1 MTSATRVPPAGLVR
15 VVERARHYV
24 GRLHQT
30 LAPSP
35 VVMQELIVA
44 AWMSQA
50 IAAAADLGVADALA
64 KEPLGLHELADRV
77 GADPDALKRLL
88 RALIGQGILHQG
100 RDGRY
105 ELNPLGHT
113 LRSDVPGSMTGMAR
127 LVGAPQ
133 WREHW
138 SQLVEA
144 VRTGEAVLPK
154 LRGKHAFEYLGAE
167 PELAQIFNHA
177 MTNISELAMAPVI
190 AAYDFGPYPTIVD
203 VGGGHGRLLAAILA
217 ATPGA
222 HGVLYDLPQVV
233 AGAETLLREH
243 KVTDRVCIASGSF
256 FDGVPP
262 GGDAYVLKN
271 IIHDW
276 SDDKAVQILR
286 RVRAAAGPAAVALLI
301 EFVLPDHHRDYPGNV
316 VDLEMLVQATGRER
330 TTTEYRY
337 LLKQAGFEMTRV
349 VPTAGPFGLVEAK
362 PALAPQG

>member
-1 MTSATRVPPAGLVR
+1 
-15 VVERARHYV
+15 
-24 GRLHQT
+24 
-30 LAPSP
+30 
-35 VVMQELIVA
+35 MQELIFA

-50 IAAAADLGVADALA
+50 IAAAADLGIADTLA
-64 KEPLGLHELADRV
+64 KEALDLHELADRV

-88 RALIGQGILHQG
+88 RALIGRGILRQG

-105 ELNPLGHT
+105 GLNALGHT
-113 LRSDVPGSMTGMAR
+113 LRSDAPGSMAGIAR

-138 SQLVEA
+138 SHLVEA
-144 VRTGEAVLPK
+144 IRTGEAVLPK
-154 LRGKHAFEYLGAE
+154 LRGKDAFEYVGGE
-167 PELAQIFNHA
+167 PELAEIFNQA
-177 MTNISELAMAPVI
+177 MTNISELAVAPVV

-222 HGVLYDLPQVV
+222 HGVLYDLSQVV
-233 AGAETLLREH
+233 AGAATLLHEH
-243 KVTDRVCIASGSF
+243 NVSHRVRIASGSF

-276 SDDKAVQILR
+276 SDEKAVQILR
-286 RVRAAAGPAAVALLI
+286 RVRAATGAAAVVLLI
-301 EFVLPDHHRDYPGNV
+301 EWMLPDHHREFPGHV

-330 TTTEYRY
+330 TAPEYRY
-337 LLKQAGFEMTRV
+337 LLEQAGLEMTQV
-349 VPTAGPFGLVEAK
+349 VPTAGPFSVVEAK
-362 PALAPQG
+362 PARTKRE